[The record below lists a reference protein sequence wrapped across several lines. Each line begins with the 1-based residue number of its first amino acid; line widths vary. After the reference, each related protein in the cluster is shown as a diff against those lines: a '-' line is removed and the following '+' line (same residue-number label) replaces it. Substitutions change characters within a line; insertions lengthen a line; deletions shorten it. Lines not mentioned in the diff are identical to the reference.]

1 MRRIILVGK
10 GGSGKDHARKI
21 LEDSGFRYCV
31 SHTTRPPRD
40 GEIQGKDYHFISKD
54 AAAHHFS
61 ANSLFYEYV
70 IFNLEKA
77 NEFLAAIKN
86 EILKLPA
93 GMGGLPIHII
103 YPRRPRQ
110 EQNWLTVA
118 FAEKLT
124 ETLAKLEPGRSFS
137 VCYELYNINET
148 TRTIDDKFVPS
159 FEIRSRMASA
169 SLFGPGD
176 ERRLFIYADDA
187 YAAGSTAAEALS
199 FVHYH
204 GGKVL
209 AVAAMGVRE
218 FYEVAPSPEIKEDF
232 ERRYPTNSQDRKKLD
247 EILHL
252 KGLTVDTLNHFELR
266 FFSRRKPQFL
276 EIRDT
281 DYDLKK
287 ASPVPELTAAQ
298 KAFMD
303 REKETRRTQQI

>member
-1 MRRIILVGK
+1 MSDLQQIGTELLKYRLSPWWREGIPAGFPSVKPL
-10 GGSGKDHARKI
+10 RKSNVVPEGYAESKNDEVAAKRMI
-21 LEDSGFRYCV
+21 DE
-31 SHTTRPPRD
+31 
-40 GEIQGKDYHFISKD
+40 HFGP
-54 AAAHHFS
+54 
-61 ANSLFYEYV
+61 
-70 IFNLEKA
+70 EKA

-110 EQNWLTVA
+110 EQNWLTLA

-137 VCYELYNINET
+137 VCHELYNINET

-209 AVAAMGVRE
+209 AVAAMGIRE
-218 FYEVAPSPEIKEDF
+218 FYEVAPSHEIKADF
-232 ERRYPTNSQDRKKLD
+232 ERRYPTNSPDRKKLD

-287 ASPVPELTAAQ
+287 ASPVSELTAAQ
-298 KAFMD
+298 KAFID